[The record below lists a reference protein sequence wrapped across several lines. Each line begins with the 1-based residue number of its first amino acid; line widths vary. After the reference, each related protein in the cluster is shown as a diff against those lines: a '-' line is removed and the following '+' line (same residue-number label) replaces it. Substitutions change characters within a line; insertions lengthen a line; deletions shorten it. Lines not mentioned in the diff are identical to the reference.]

1 MADNAVETDYVPPP
15 LTVQQEDAIIHT
27 RITNDEKALRRVTK
41 KFHTYA
47 SVAYTPV
54 VPLSPLT
61 PSSVDDAR
69 EAFLLELAS
78 FQLSLKKSFM
88 VCEAEARQV
97 EEYQRERERI
107 GACPSPRRGPQSLK
121 CSCDA
126 ANEHSRLT
134 GQIEVLKATLDQ
146 AQLERKQKIEYDVI
160 AEKVNSLPSRDELEQ
175 SIQSLENDMAA
186 IRAEHENQ
194 NRTLQAQKA
203 ALDSVVRD
211 VSALRLMGKQDAA
224 EDATPAPDTQ
234 TAEEDVE
241 MDGTASVRTRE
252 ESGELKEDGPSS
264 ARHPSGASG
273 KTGEDGEDSEE
284 EEVPLAK
291 AILNPAARTFVPS
304 GSRRSTPMM
313 SVARG
318 TPTLPTTKIPDE
330 DDIEMGEIG
339 EEPKD
344 VKAPSRKVR
353 GEELEEGEA
362 TDESSE
368 LSEPPDD

>member
-1 MADNAVETDYVPPP
+1 MADNAVETDYIPPP

-107 GACPSPRRGPQSLK
+107 
-121 CSCDA
+121 

-134 GQIEVLKATLDQ
+134 GQIEVLKATLEQ

-211 VSALRLMGKQDAA
+211 VSTLRLMGKQDAA

-234 TAEEDVE
+234 NAEEDVE

-273 KTGEDGEDSEE
+273 KTGEDGEDSEG

-318 TPTLPTTKIPDE
+318 TPTLPPTKIPDE